1 MKKIRKAVY
10 PSILELDRQ
19 ISEKLA
25 VAEALPPGESRQ
37 KLLIEVGRLRIY
49 AEMKRGSERAKRVE
63 EHQEIQR
70 VF

>member
-1 MKKIRKAVY
+1 
-10 PSILELDRQ
+10 LDRQ

-25 VAEALPPGESRQ
+25 LAEALPPGESRQ

-63 EHQEIQR
+63 EHQGIQR